1 MTLLPADPRPAAVSD
16 RTARVLTC
24 VWCAVLARGPRESVD
39 RRTGLRVCV
48 VALLWAVVATCPVR
62 AQESVVPAL
71 FTVVLRDGTS
81 VSSYGEWARVGDRVV
96 FSLPTSEVV
105 DVPRLHLASLP
116 SAEVDW
122 EATERARDAVRAAR
136 YAATRGDEDFA
147 RLTSD
152 IALLLNDAAADPDP
166 SRKLA
171 TAQEARRRLLAWP
184 ADHFGY
190 RHDEVRQ
197 IAGLVDEVIDEL
209 RAAAGEDRFALSF
222 VANTAPPPP
231 VVLPPRPTLQES
243 IGQVLSV
250 AGRTDAAAERLSLLR
265 SAVVMLDEHQASLPP
280 AWREATRAGV
290 TADIVVEV
298 RADRQ
303 YATLGAR
310 LLARA
315 ERAAAR
321 ADVRGV
327 ERALREL
334 RDADARLGAR
344 RPAEVAGLVA
354 ALGARLDA
362 ARRLRLAQDRWATKA
377 PALGAYARAV
387 RRPFDELARAR
398 SLFDDIRALAGPSV
412 DDLTTLEARMARL
425 IRDVAAITIPTDVT
439 APHAVLTSGLQLAD
453 HAVRLRREAIRTGDL
468 RTAWDASAA
477 AAGALLLLDR
487 ARDDVARAVAPPTS
501 P

>member
-1 MTLLPADPRPAAVSD
+1 MTWFPADPAAAVLRDCSAMAPTPSGPVV
-16 RTARVLTC
+16 R
-24 VWCAVLARGPRESVD
+24 ARGPREAFD
-39 RRTGLRVCV
+39 WRAGLRVCV
-48 VALLWAVVATCPVR
+48 GVVVGTIVATCAAR
-62 AQESVVPAL
+62 GQESAVPAL
-71 FTVVLRDGTS
+71 FTLVLRDGTS

-105 DVPRLHLASLP
+105 DVPTLHLASLP

-136 YAATRGDEDFA
+136 YAATRGDADFA

-152 IALLLNDAAADPDP
+152 IALLLNDAAAAPDP

-171 TAQEARRRLLAWP
+171 AAREARRRLLAWP

-190 RHDEVRQ
+190 RLDEVRQ

-222 VANTAPPPP
+222 VATTAPPPP

-250 AGRTDAAAERLSLLR
+250 ARRTDATAERLSLLR
-265 SAVVMLDEHQASLPP
+265 TAVVMLDEHEPSLPP
-280 AWREATRAGV
+280 AWREATRAAA

-298 RADRQ
+298 RTDRQ
-303 YATLGAR
+303 YASLGAR
-310 LLARA
+310 VLARA
-315 ERAAAR
+315 ARAASR

-327 ERALREL
+327 ERTLREL
-334 RDADARLGAR
+334 READARLGAR

-354 ALGARLDA
+354 AIDARLDA
-362 ARRLRLAQDRWATKA
+362 ARRLRLARDRWASKA
-377 PALGAYARAV
+377 PALRAYARAV
-387 RRPFDELARAR
+387 RRPLDELARAR
-398 SLFDDIRALAGPSV
+398 PLLDDIRALAGPAV

-425 IRDVAAITIPTDVT
+425 IHDVAGITTPPDVA